1 MTTGVCRNQAC
12 PNGQAA
18 VRVERYPGPGEY
30 CPECGSLLDDAS
42 PQPTPRRAPPPEP
55 SPLREAPPEPAP
67 RRPTA
72 LEELQ
77 RLESLQTAA
86 APARPGPARSQRRS
100 VIAGIGVLAAAVLAV
115 GVIRAMA
122 VGGPGGAIHV
132 CGSSMTERF
141 AADVVRAYAAASRT
155 PAARFAPSTTDCDVR
170 FAATRT
176 TSTNG
181 LVGHDGIV
189 AVVNPQNP
197 LGQLTEQQLRMIFT
211 GEITDW
217 SQIGGAPGHIV
228 PILTSDTS
236 DEAQAI
242 MAGLLRGRE
251 LANTVRR
258 VKTSPDVVHTVT
270 SGNGRNSIGL
280 AAFSAAVP
288 AKVLKLA
295 ALPAP
300 SVLSI
305 GEHRYPLTVTVSVAA
320 EHPSH
325 GSPPTALAEFAQ
337 SDAAQAIAM
346 RDGIIPRKG
355 F

>member
-1 MTTGVCRNQAC
+1 MTTGVCRNQEC

-30 CPECGSLLDDAS
+30 CPECGSLLDEAS
-42 PQPTPRRAPPPEP
+42 AEPAPRLEPPP
-55 SPLREAPPEPAP
+55 SREVPPEPAP
-67 RRPTA
+67 RRLAA

-77 RLESLQTAA
+77 RLENVQTAA
-86 APARPGPARSQRRS
+86 APPPGPARSHRRTLFAS
-100 VIAGIGVLAAAVLAV
+100 IGALAAAVVAV

-122 VGGPGGAIHV
+122 VGGPSGAIHV

-141 AADVVRAYAAASRT
+141 ATDVVRAYAAASRT
-155 PAARFAPSTTDCDVR
+155 PAARFARGTTYCDVR

-176 TSTNG
+176 ASTNG

-197 LGQLTEQQLRMIFT
+197 LLQLTEQQLRMIFT

-217 SQIGGAPGHIV
+217 SQVGGAPGRIV

-236 DEAQAI
+236 DEARAI

-258 VKTSPDVVHTVT
+258 VHSSPDVVRTVT

-288 AKVLKLA
+288 AKVLRLA

-346 RDGIIPRKG
+346 RDGIIPKKG